1 MRLTEI
7 KDCEVY
13 SSDGEKI
20 GKVDEIFVDDETSEP
35 EWVTLGTGIFGAG
48 KRFVP
53 LDGASMTGAGMRVPF
68 TKEYVKDAPDVD
80 VDEGYLDDSAEMQ
93 LYEYYGLR
101 RGFAELGDAPARQ
114 LRDRDDDQ
122 RRGSSPP
129 LPEVGRLS
137 GRRPLS
143 SCPRGR

>member
-20 GKVDEIFVDDETSEP
+20 GKVDEIFVDDETSQP
-35 EWVTLGTGIFGAG
+35 EWVTLGTGVFGSG

-68 TKEYVKDAPDVD
+68 TKDYVKDAPDVD
-80 VDEGYLDDSAEMQ
+80 VEEGYLDDSAEMQ

-101 RGFAELGDAPARQ
+101 RGFAEQ
-114 LRDRDDDQ
+114 
-122 RRGSSPP
+122 
-129 LPEVGRLS
+129 EM
-137 GRRPLS
+137 RRPASYEGGTTTSGELS
-143 SCPRGR
+143 RRRYRKWVD

>member
-20 GKVDEIFVDDETSEP
+20 GKVDEIFVDDETSQP
-35 EWVTLGTGIFGAG
+35 EWVTLGTGVFGAS

-68 TKEYVKDAPDVD
+68 TKDYVKDAPDVD
-80 VDEGYLDDSAEMQ
+80 VDEGYLDDTAEMQ

-101 RGFAELGDAPARQ
+101 RGFAEQ
-114 LRDRDDDQ
+114 
-122 RRGSSPP
+122 
-129 LPEVGRLS
+129 EM
-137 GRRPLS
+137 RRPTS
-143 SCPRGR
+143 FESGTTTSDEVARRRYRRWVD